1 MQTRPMPQADDRQRL
16 LFGVMLAVAV
26 WGAMLAL
33 GAFLFGLDQ
42 TTGQVA
48 FAPNIIRGGIVLAFV
63 GFFVGGWA
71 ILLRGRRGRRD

>member
-1 MQTRPMPQADDRQRL
+1 MQTHPMPKADDRQRL

-26 WGAMLAL
+26 WGSMLAL

-48 FAPNIIRGGIVLAFV
+48 FAPNAVRGGIVLGFV
-63 GFFVGGWA
+63 AFFVGGWA
-71 ILLRGRRGRRD
+71 LLLLGRRSK